1 MKRRS
6 FETRHLEVFLAAIT
20 ACFGIWLLLPG
31 DSMGS
36 PAWAEARGITSEA
49 NFGRW
54 FLFNGLT
61 HFGWLAVNG
70 GVWWSPLIRLAATA
84 GSSALYL
91 ILALSIAAYDINSTG
106 VFTYFALAMGAAVCC
121 AYAWRDAILAARVY
135 RASHNF

>member
-36 PAWAEARGITSEA
+36 PAWAEARGFTPES
-49 NFGRW
+49 NWGGL
-54 FLFNGLT
+54 FLTNGLM
-61 HFGWLAVNG
+61 HFIWLAVNG
-70 GVWWSPLIRLAATA
+70 GLWWSPLIRLMATA
-84 GSSALYL
+84 GSSTLY
-91 ILALSIAAYDINSTG
+91 IFLALSIAAYDINSTG
-106 VFTYFALAMGAAVCC
+106 VFTYFALAIGAAVCC

-135 RASHNF
+135 RVSHNI